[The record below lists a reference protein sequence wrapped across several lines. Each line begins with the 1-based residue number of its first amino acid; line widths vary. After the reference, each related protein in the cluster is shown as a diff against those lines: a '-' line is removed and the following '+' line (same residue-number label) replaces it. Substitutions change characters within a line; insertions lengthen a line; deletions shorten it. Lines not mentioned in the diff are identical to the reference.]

1 MASATSSI
9 GVGGGLGT
17 GSNEEMMSSS
27 LHHASSNTLQTLKRL
42 SSLHNHFYA
51 KPWATQYIIGGS
63 GNEAMRPK
71 VEIMHDQEDD
81 DGESWWVF
89 QNRDY
94 GFKPFL
100 LSDLE
105 HFLACNRFRF
115 ANHAEKC
122 LLNHVLIRH
131 DLKPFLLVCFAE
143 ENEFFKSKQRKRTI
157 LVEAAL
163 FEETFCWNVQK
174 R

>member
-42 SSLHNHFYA
+42 SSLHHHFYA
-51 KPWATQYIIGGS
+51 KPWATQYIIGS

-89 QNRDY
+89 QNGDY
-94 GFKPFL
+94 FGFKLFPFL
-100 LSDLE
+100 DT
-105 HFLACNRFRF
+105 
-115 ANHAEKC
+115 
-122 LLNHVLIRH
+122 VT
-131 DLKPFLLVCFAE
+131 
-143 ENEFFKSKQRKRTI
+143 QM
-157 LVEAAL
+157 
-163 FEETFCWNVQK
+163 
-174 R
+174 

>member
-42 SSLHNHFYA
+42 SSLHHHFYA
-51 KPWATQYIIGGS
+51 KPWATQYIIGS

-81 DGESWWVF
+81 DGESW
-89 QNRDY
+89 
-94 GFKPFL
+94 
-100 LSDLE
+100 
-105 HFLACNRFRF
+105 
-115 ANHAEKC
+115 
-122 LLNHVLIRH
+122 
-131 DLKPFLLVCFAE
+131 
-143 ENEFFKSKQRKRTI
+143 
-157 LVEAAL
+157 
-163 FEETFCWNVQK
+163 
-174 R
+174 